1 MTNKLSI
8 IIGAGIILILGFVSI
23 NFYAHKVRL
32 KVQLSQSEEIC
43 KKIKLEIKN
52 IEEERDKMIKENDK
66 LRDDALAYA
75 KFTTQLQDQLA
86 LAQTNLEERDKSIAE
101 LSVSVVAL
109 KEEIEKMGREMVE
122 GGTINEE
129 ITGLKEKINS
139 LEAELKNEKVLYY
152 YNLGVAYVQAKL
164 FNEAIE
170 AYEKSLSFESN
181 NPEAYYN
188 LGLLYENFK
197 LEPEKAVIYYQ
208 KYLEYK
214 PEAED
219 KQEVQYWIE
228 SLNDIVYQQ
237 LFPEE
242 VDKQEGEKKIEVN
255 LVK

>member
-1 MTNKLSI
+1 MINKLSI

-23 NFYAHKVRL
+23 NFYANKIRL

-43 KKIKLEIKN
+43 KTLKQDIKN
-52 IEEERDKMIKENDK
+52 IEEEKNKMIKENDK
-66 LRDDALAYA
+66 LRDDALSYA
-75 KFTTQLQDQLA
+75 KFSTQLQDQLA
-86 LAQTNLEERDKSIAE
+86 LAQTSLEEKDKTIEE
-101 LSVSVVAL
+101 LNASVGAF
-109 KEEIEKMGREMVE
+109 KEEMEKMGQEMLE
-122 GGTINEE
+122 GGTVNEE
-129 ITGLKEKINS
+129 ITRLREKISS
-139 LEAELKNEKVLYY
+139 LEAELKDEKVLYY

-170 AYEKSLSFESN
+170 AYEKSLSFEPN

-219 KQEVQYWIE
+219 KQEVEYWIE

-237 LFPEE
+237 LFPEA